1 MRKPR
6 AVEAGSEAASK
17 AVVTLSKE
25 KKAKI
30 GNTKR
35 PEPTFQAYH
44 FLQEL

>member
-6 AVEAGSEAASK
+6 AVEAGFDAESK
-17 AVVTLSKE
+17 VVDNGWVRKE
-25 KKAKI
+25 AKI
-30 GNTKR
+30 GNTQR